1 MESHSFSTLPGV
13 WCLRKGPLG
22 PRINLMAEKDWIE
35 EIKIRGAEAVDRIKE
50 LVSDGNVRKIVLK
63 KENGDVLFELPLT
76 AGVLAGGAVTLMA
89 PVIAA
94 IGAAAA
100 FLAHVR
106 IEIHRSEDDSEE

>member
-1 MESHSFSTLPGV
+1 
-13 WCLRKGPLG
+13 
-22 PRINLMAEKDWIE
+22 MADKDWIE
-35 EIKIRGAEAVDRIKE
+35 EIKVRGAEAVDRIRE
-50 LVSDGNVRKIVLK
+50 LFAEGNVRKVVLK

-106 IEIHRSEDDSEE
+106 IEIHRSEDESADESDDESED

>member
-1 MESHSFSTLPGV
+1 
-13 WCLRKGPLG
+13 
-22 PRINLMAEKDWIE
+22 MADKDWIE
-35 EIKIRGAEAVDRIKE
+35 EIKVRGTEAVDRIRE
-50 LVSDGNVRKIVLK
+50 LFAEGNVRKVVLK

-106 IEIHRSEDDSEE
+106 IEIHRSEDESADESGDESED

>member
-1 MESHSFSTLPGV
+1 
-13 WCLRKGPLG
+13 
-22 PRINLMAEKDWIE
+22 MADKDWIE
-35 EIKIRGAEAVDRIKE
+35 EIRVRGAEAVDRVKE
-50 LVSDGNVRKIVLK
+50 LFAEGNVRKVVLK
-63 KENGDVLFELPLT
+63 KENGDILFELPLT

-106 IEIHRSEDDSEE
+106 IEIHRSEDEDDDEPNRESED